1 MFCIIQLG
9 HLFGRL
15 TVCDPSPYFY
25 KGVSVPCEH
34 YLGYDRFEHA
44 TNFNSAPGS
53 TYQFALASDRSLG
66 ISAETG
72 TENLVFFIIR
82 FRPNIRFLMLTET

>member
-1 MFCIIQLG
+1 M
-9 HLFGRL
+9 
-15 TVCDPSPYFY
+15 VCDPSPYFY

-53 TYQFALASDRSLG
+53 TYQFALGRDFFL
-66 ISAETG
+66 EKKYL
-72 TENLVFFIIR
+72 LVFF
-82 FRPNIRFLMLTET
+82 FREKISIFTLHKF